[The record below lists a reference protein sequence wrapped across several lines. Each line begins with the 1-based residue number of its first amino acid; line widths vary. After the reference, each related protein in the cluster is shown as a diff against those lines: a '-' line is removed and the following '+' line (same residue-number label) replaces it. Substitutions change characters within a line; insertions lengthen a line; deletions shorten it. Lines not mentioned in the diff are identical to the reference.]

1 MQTLIARFL
10 GYDDVDSIDSVRTS
24 FGADWAHNG
33 PAWILFGC
41 LALGFLA
48 ALFYIRY
55 QPRAKKKNR
64 VVLGFLRGF
73 LLCVLLLILAD
84 PILEVSFTLHPKPVL
99 WVLLDGTESMTIEDH
114 LDEET
119 RAHLKDAIDLE
130 SLNAEPVAA
139 TPGKSVSPKPAG
151 TPESANGKPGEVPVE
166 LSRQKL
172 VNAWLSRDDGAL
184 ITKLPLAGNRIR
196 F

>member
-1 MQTLIARFL
+1 MPACWPTHPGALAPCPSPLIPPPMQTFIARFL
-10 GYDDVDSIDSVRTS
+10 GYDDVDSIDSVRMS

-73 LLCVLLLILAD
+73 VLLSLIH
-84 PILEVSFTLHPKPVL
+84 I
-99 WVLLDGTESMTIEDH
+99 
-114 LDEET
+114 
-119 RAHLKDAIDLE
+119 
-130 SLNAEPVAA
+130 
-139 TPGKSVSPKPAG
+139 
-151 TPESANGKPGEVPVE
+151 
-166 LSRQKL
+166 
-172 VNAWLSRDDGAL
+172 
-184 ITKLPLAGNRIR
+184 
-196 F
+196 